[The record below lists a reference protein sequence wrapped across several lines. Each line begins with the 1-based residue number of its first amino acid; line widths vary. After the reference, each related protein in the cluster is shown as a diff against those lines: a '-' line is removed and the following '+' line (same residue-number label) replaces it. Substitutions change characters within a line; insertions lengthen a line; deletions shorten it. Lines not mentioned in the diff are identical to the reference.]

1 MAKKLPPDIQR
12 VLDQIEPQLR
22 DEFIAAIQRI
32 TDSVELGRIEA
43 LIREGRIDDAIRAL
57 NINPTLF
64 SGLHEAE
71 RAGLVAGGNL
81 VLSGLRIRDPFSGSR
96 VVLGFDGRALRA
108 ENWAATA
115 SSRLIT
121 EIVEDQMAM
130 AREVIRA
137 GIEAGK
143 NPHSIALELVGR
155 IDKAT
160 GRRAGGFIGL
170 TSQQARWVTSAEAQ
184 LRGLDAGYLGRSRRD
199 KRYDRLVL
207 RAIKGGKPLAEADI
221 RQITQRYRDRLLNY
235 RAETIARTS
244 MLTAHRDAALASRI
258 ANADVC
264 TGWAWLASLSP
275 RTCQVCISMHGT
287 VFPHDSPG
295 PLDHPNGRCAA
306 VPLTRYAPDGDPF
319 KTGPDWFA
327 EQPERVQRQILGPR
341 RLAAYQRGDYP
352 PERWAA
358 LGDNPGWQPSYK
370 PTKAPK

>member
-1 MAKKLPPDIQR
+1 MSPTQNLLDLAVALKAATGGQIDATTARAMTGWVSAWHELTDEWALALTDLANQADDDGRWPSRATVLRSDRALAALAHTAQRIEELVAATGDVVAGDLSALVGMAEDH
-12 VLDQIEPQLR
+12 QLR
-22 DEFIAAIQRI
+22 MIAAQ
-32 TDSVELGRIEA
+32 VP
-43 LIREGRIDDAIRAL
+43 DDY
-57 NINPTLF
+57 PP
-64 SGLHEAE
+64 G
-71 RAGLVAGGNL
+71 VGNL
-81 VLSGLRIRDPFSGSR
+81 VNPDAMDAIVTRTQTSIVALSMPIPAD
-96 VVLGFDGRALRA
+96 V
-108 ENWAATA
+108 EAAIK
-115 SSRLIT
+115 SVI
-121 EIVEDQMAM
+121 IKGVAM
-130 AREVIRA
+130 GEHPSVAAREMLAR
-137 GIEAGK
+137 
-143 NPHSIALELVGR
+143 VGDR
-155 IDKAT
+155 FEG
-160 GRRAGGFIGL
+160 GRR
-170 TSQQARWVTSAEAQ
+170 
-184 LRGLDAGYLGRSRRD
+184 
-199 KRYDRLVL
+199 
-207 RAIKGGKPLAEADI
+207 
-221 RQITQRYRDRLLNY
+221 

>member
-1 MAKKLPPDIQR
+1 MDAIVTRTQTSIVALSMPIPAD
-12 VLDQIEPQLR
+12 VE
-22 DEFIAAIQRI
+22 AAIK
-32 TDSVELGRIEA
+32 SV
-43 LIREGRIDDAIRAL
+43 LIKGVAMGEHPSDA
-57 NINPTLF
+57 
-64 SGLHEAE
+64 
-71 RAGLVAGGNL
+71 
-81 VLSGLRIRDPFSGSR
+81 
-96 VVLGFDGRALRA
+96 
-108 ENWAATA
+108 
-115 SSRLIT
+115 
-121 EIVEDQMAM
+121 
-130 AREVIRA
+130 AREMLAR
-137 GIEAGK
+137 
-143 NPHSIALELVGR
+143 VGDR
-155 IDKAT
+155 FEG
-160 GRRAGGFIGL
+160 GRR
-170 TSQQARWVTSAEAQ
+170 
-184 LRGLDAGYLGRSRRD
+184 
-199 KRYDRLVL
+199 
-207 RAIKGGKPLAEADI
+207 
-221 RQITQRYRDRLLNY
+221 
-235 RAETIARTS
+235 RAETIASTS